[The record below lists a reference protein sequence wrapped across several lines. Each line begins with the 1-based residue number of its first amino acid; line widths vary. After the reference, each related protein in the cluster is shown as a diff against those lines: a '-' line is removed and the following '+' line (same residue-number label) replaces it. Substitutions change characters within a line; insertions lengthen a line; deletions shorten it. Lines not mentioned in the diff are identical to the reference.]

1 MFEKRVQKDQDSRR
15 EEEVLIELQ
24 VIIIPKR
31 PQHCP
36 GRFMT
41 ASLNKQRV
49 KEKKSFIEETKRKK
63 KKNLNTTEFIAV
75 NKMSMKLILPFRVS
89 PLSLTPSPKFFF
101 TTFFTSSSA

>member
-1 MFEKRVQKDQDSRR
+1 MFEKRVQKDQDSRW
-15 EEEVLIELQ
+15 EEVVLIELQ

-63 KKNLNTTEFIAV
+63 KKSKHDWVHCSEQNV
-75 NKMSMKLILPFRVS
+75 CVVDP
-89 PLSLTPSPKFFF
+89 
-101 TTFFTSSSA
+101 TFQS